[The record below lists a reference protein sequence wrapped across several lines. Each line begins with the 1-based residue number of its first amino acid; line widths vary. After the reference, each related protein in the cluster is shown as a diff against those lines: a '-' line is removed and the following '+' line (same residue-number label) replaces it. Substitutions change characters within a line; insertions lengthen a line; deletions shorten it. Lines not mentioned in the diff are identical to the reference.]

1 MPTKKYQWSKEDI
14 AAATA
19 IDRIIKKAGKT
30 NAAVAEALDNAIS
43 YNRVRDIRNGFKAPV
58 RLSEFLAICGI
69 CDADPI
75 TTLQKVISDAKAK
88 EEDERV
94 STALEKVQ
102 RGDMALA
109 AYAIDNKQEYIDG
122 EAGPDYDE
130 PA

>member
-14 AAATA
+14 AAAAA
-19 IDRIIKKAGKT
+19 IDQIIKKAGKT
-30 NAAVAEALDNAIS
+30 NTAVAEALDNAIS

-58 RLSEFLAICGI
+58 RLSEFLAICDI

-75 TTLQKVISDAKAK
+75 TTLQKVMSYAKTQ
-88 EEDERV
+88 EEDEKI
-94 STALEKVQ
+94 STTLEKIQ
-102 RGDMALA
+102 QGDMTLA
-109 AYAIDNKQEYIDG
+109 AYVIDNKQEHIDG